1 MATDDDTIEALRH
14 YVRHQE
20 GCAHAHMLNST
31 GGYWSSV
38 GGGLPPARI
47 IFPCT
52 CGLDD
57 VLRGIE
63 AEKAGR
69 NIGRNTNGN

>member
-1 MATDDDTIEALRH
+1 MATDQTTIEALRH
-14 YVRHQE
+14 YVRHLADCPAE
-20 GCAHAHMLNST
+20 RLAGRYTRTNH
-31 GGYWSSV
+31 GEFPSV
-38 GGGLPPARI
+38 FNNPGV
-47 IFPCT
+47 CH

>member
-1 MATDDDTIEALRH
+1 MADQDDTIAALMH
-14 YVRHQE
+14 YVAHSI
-20 GCAHAHMLNST
+20 GCPHAHMREAK
-31 GGYWSSV
+31 GGHWNSV

-47 IFPCT
+47 VHACT

-63 AEKAGR
+63 AEKSGR